1 MRHFAAAVVV
11 VAGAYL
17 VNVGAQAREGGIIVA
32 FGLGLCVA
40 GVVLIAAF
48 GLLRD
53 KDKILPLRR
62 RAPPDAPPGTS

>member
-17 VNVGAQAREGGIIVA
+17 VNVGVQAHEGGIIA
-32 FGLGLCVA
+32 FGLGICVA

-53 KDKILPLRR
+53 KDKTLPLRR
-62 RAPPDAPPGTS
+62 RGPPDAPPGTS